1 MCKKM
6 LLTCGHVTF
15 ANGIFSIEEQPE
27 KKLTNGGKSK
37 LGKDHGRC
45 HLSSTGYLSEFS
57 FSNYC
62 CVTITKENEQASR
75 YIFHFFLLIFISILI
90 FSFSFFFLLWKIDSH
105 RQARDNG
112 KGKEEGPDYD
122 VDERPARKAIKSNC
136 LGLAPT
142 PFYPQGTRMV
152 A

>member
-1 MCKKM
+1 MEASPSWEKTTDDAIYPRPGTCPNFHFRIIVVLPSRKKM
-6 LLTCGHVTF
+6 NRPVV
-15 ANGIFSIEEQPE
+15 I
-27 KKLTNGGKSK
+27 
-37 LGKDHGRC
+37 
-45 HLSSTGYLSEFS
+45 SSTS
-57 FSNYC
+57 
-62 CVTITKENEQASR
+62 
-75 YIFHFFLLIFISILI
+75 FFLFLFPFL
-90 FSFSFFFLLWKIDSH
+90 FFLFLFFLLWKIDSH